1 MIQAVEI
8 EQMTTEERL
17 QAMELLWSSLARTP
31 ESVPSPQW
39 HGGVVAERL
48 GKIERGEAEFL
59 SLAEV
64 RERLLKAAP

>member
-1 MIQAVEI
+1 MIQAVDI

-17 QAMELLWSSLARTP
+17 QTMELLWCSLARAP
-31 ESVPSPQW
+31 ETVPSPQW
-39 HGGVVAERL
+39 HGVVVAERL

-64 RERLLKAAP
+64 RNRFLNTVP

>member
-1 MIQAVEI
+1 MIQAVDI

-17 QAMELLWSSLARTP
+17 QTMELLWSSLARAP

-39 HGGVVAERL
+39 HGVIVAERL

-59 SLAEV
+59 SLAAV
-64 RERLLKAAP
+64 RERLLKATP